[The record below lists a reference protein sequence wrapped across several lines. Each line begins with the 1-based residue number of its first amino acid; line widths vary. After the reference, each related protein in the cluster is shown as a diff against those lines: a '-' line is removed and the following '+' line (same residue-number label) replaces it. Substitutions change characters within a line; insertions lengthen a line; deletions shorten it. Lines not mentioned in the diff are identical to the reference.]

1 MEIRAITR
9 PTTTLLSLLLG
20 TSLLAAAGQAVL
32 ASDPSPASGVGPI
45 SASEEPCPKDEAA
58 GWDCVTLTLPLDHFN
73 DTGRT
78 IDVTF
83 ALLRHKGPG
92 PAKGTWVTITG
103 GPGTAGIWSAADYT
117 ASFAPS
123 IRRDYD
129 IVFMDQ
135 RGSGMSGGFTCPNAA
150 LDWYQTQAGPDDPD
164 GGAALLDAA
173 HTFATDCVTES
184 GVDPT
189 TLPYYATKQAV
200 EDLEAFRVWLGVDQ
214 MSLYGESY
222 GTQFVQTY
230 AAAYPGR
237 VKVLFLDGAVDLSVS
252 GPDWYVED
260 ATAMDQTLTGT
271 LLDCTT
277 HATCSRNVAG
287 GNELTTYDALAAQLA
302 KAPATYTFTKADG
315 TQEQRQFTS
324 TDLQTTAADSI
335 SSQGDRMLL
344 QRAMAAAS
352 HGDYWWLARLD
363 YAGLE
368 QDADT
373 LEAIPDP
380 SWSDA
385 LYYAV
390 ECLDYPYYPDGG
402 TPDERAQEFLQYGRD
417 HSVFGTRLGSEYT
430 GDLPCVYW
438 PAQPGP
444 DPRPNPNPDAPYPL
458 VVLGA
463 AIDPST
469 PFPNAIRITD
479 ERTDR
484 SNTWLIYQPGGPHVI
499 YGRGNSCPD
508 DLVTR
513 ILVAGQFPT
522 THLVACPGSVADAFV
537 SIPNQNDS
545 WSSTLALLSAYD
557 GELTHGA
564 DYWYWDE
571 AKPLSLGCALGGTIT
586 YTPTKTGSRLSL
598 DRCSYVYAAYATG
611 TGAIDDDSGAIQ
623 LKLRFGGRA
632 NEPSGT
638 VTYERNARGQRTVH
652 GSVTFMLG
660 G

>member
-1 MEIRAITR
+1 MNSTAVRCPRPVSRTRAAEICAITR
-9 PTTTLLSLLLG
+9 PTTALLSLLLG

-45 SASEEPCPKDEAA
+45 SASEGPCPKDEAA

-164 GGAALLDAA
+164 GGAALLGAA
-173 HTFATDCVTES
+173 RAFATDCVTES

-189 TLPYYATKQAV
+189 KLPYYATKQAA

-277 HATCSRNVAG
+277 HATCSRDVAG
-287 GNELTTYDALAAQLA
+287 GNELTTYDGLAEQLS

-315 TQEQRQFTS
+315 TQEQRAVHVDRPADDGCRL
-324 TDLQTTAADSI
+324 DLQRGRPDAAAAGDGGRVTRRLLVAGAARLRGPGAGCRTRSRRSRIPAGPTRSITPSSASTTPITRMAARPTSVPASSCNTAVTTA
-335 SSQGDRMLL
+335 SSARGS
-344 QRAMAAAS
+344 APSTPVTCPAS
-352 HGDYWWLARLD
+352 TGR
-363 YAGLE
+363 
-368 QDADT
+368 
-373 LEAIPDP
+373 P
-380 SWSDA
+380 S
-385 LYYAV
+385 
-390 ECLDYPYYPDGG
+390 
-402 TPDERAQEFLQYGRD
+402 
-417 HSVFGTRLGSEYT
+417 
-430 GDLPCVYW
+430 
-438 PAQPGP
+438 PGP
-444 DPRPNPNPDAPYPL
+444 DPRPNPDPDAPYPL
-458 VVLGA
+458 IVLGRRNRSEHA
-463 AIDPST
+463 VSQRHPDHG
-469 PFPNAIRITD
+469 
-479 ERTDR
+479 RTHR
-484 SNTWLIYQPGGPHVI
+484 SVEHLA
-499 YGRGNSCPD
+499 
-508 DLVTR
+508 DLPAR
-513 ILVAGQFPT
+513 R
-522 THLVACPGSVADAFV
+522 
-537 SIPNQNDS
+537 
-545 WSSTLALLSAYD
+545 
-557 GELTHGA
+557 
-564 DYWYWDE
+564 
-571 AKPLSLGCALGGTIT
+571 
-586 YTPTKTGSRLSL
+586 SR
-598 DRCSYVYAAYATG
+598 T
-611 TGAIDDDSGAIQ
+611 
-623 LKLRFGGRA
+623 
-632 NEPSGT
+632 
-638 VTYERNARGQRTVH
+638 
-652 GSVTFMLG
+652 
-660 G
+660 